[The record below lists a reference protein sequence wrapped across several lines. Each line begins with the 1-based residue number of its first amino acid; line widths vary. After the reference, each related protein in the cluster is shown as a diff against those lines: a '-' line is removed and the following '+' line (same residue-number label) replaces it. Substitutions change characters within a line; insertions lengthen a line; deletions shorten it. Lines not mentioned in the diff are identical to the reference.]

1 VNLLTEE
8 LSQEFL
14 DRLMAEA
21 GAPAPQEVVTTAKPV
36 EFAPVAP
43 TQEEEPAAN
52 LDLLLDVTL
61 GITVELGRA
70 RMPIR
75 DVLALKRGYVIPLDR
90 MAGEPVD
97 VLINGTLIAR
107 GEVVVVDE
115 KFGVRITSI
124 VSPTQ
129 RIESLRSRP

>member
-1 VNLLTEE
+1 MSEE

-14 DRLMAEA
+14 DKLMNDATA
-21 GAPAPQEVVTTAKPV
+21 ATTPETVATARPV
-36 EFAPVAP
+36 EFAPLTSA
-43 TQEEEPAAN
+43 TEEEPAAN
-52 LDLLLDVTL
+52 LELLLDIVLT
-61 GITVELGRA
+61 ITVELGKA

-75 DVLALKRGYVIPLDR
+75 EVLALKRGSVIPLDR

-124 VSPTQ
+124 VSPAQ
-129 RIESLRSRP
+129 RLESLRPRT

>member
-1 VNLLTEE
+1 MSEE

-14 DRLMAEA
+14 DKLMAEA
-21 GAPAPQEVVTTAKPV
+21 GAADTGEAVITAKPV

-43 TQEEEPAAN
+43 ADEEEPAAN

-75 DVLALKRGYVIPLDR
+75 EVLSLKRGSVVPLDR

-97 VLINGTLIAR
+97 VLINGTLLAR

-124 VSPTQ
+124 VSPAQ
-129 RIESLRSRP
+129 RVESLRSRP

>member
-1 VNLLTEE
+1 MTEE
-8 LSQEFL
+8 ISQEFL
-14 DRLMAEA
+14 DQLMAEA
-21 GAPAPQEVVTTAKPV
+21 GQQFNQKDVATAKPV
-36 EFAPVAP
+36 EFAPVSP
-43 TQEEEPAAN
+43 TIEEEPATN

-75 DVLALKRGYVIPLDR
+75 EVLALKRGSVIPLDR

-124 VSPTQ
+124 VSPSQ
-129 RIESLRSRP
+129 RIESLRSRA